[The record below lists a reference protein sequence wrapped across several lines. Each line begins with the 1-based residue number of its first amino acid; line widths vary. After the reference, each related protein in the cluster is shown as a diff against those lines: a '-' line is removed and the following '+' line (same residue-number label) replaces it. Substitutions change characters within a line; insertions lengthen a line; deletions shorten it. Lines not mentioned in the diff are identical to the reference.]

1 MGSSYLHNVALV
13 DSHCHFDLI
22 ENIAPDALI
31 AEANAQG
38 VQYFLCVS
46 VNENNMSTVIHTANQ
61 YDTVFASVG
70 IHPSNAE
77 NHAIDIDTLCH
88 YADNPKVI
96 AIGETGLDYF
106 HYQGD
111 LTKQQACFRT
121 HIRAARKIRKPLIIH
136 NREATEDTL
145 RILGEEKADE
155 VGGIMHCFV
164 ENIDIAQRAIAMG
177 FYISLSGIVTF
188 KNAKILHTVAQQLP
202 LDKLL
207 IETDSPYLA
216 PVPHR
221 GKINHPANVRYVAES
236 IAQLRNVSVETIARA
251 TTENFFRLFTL

>member
-1 MGSSYLHNVALV
+1 MLV

-22 ENIAPDALI
+22 ENMTPDALI

-38 VQYFLCVS
+38 VSHFLCVS
-46 VNENNMSTVIHTANQ
+46 VDKNNISTVINTANQ
-61 YDTVFASVG
+61 FDTVFASVG
-70 IHPSNAE
+70 IHPSSAE
-77 NHAIDIDTLCH
+77 NQELDIDTLCH

-111 LTKQQACFRT
+111 LTRQYARFRT
-121 HIRAARKIRKPLIIH
+121 HIRAAREIHKPLIIH

-145 RILGEEKADE
+145 RILQEEKADE

-164 ENIDIAQRAIAMG
+164 ENTEIAQRAIAMG
-177 FYISLSGIVTF
+177 FYISFSGIVTF
-188 KNAKILHTVAQQLP
+188 KNAKILHTVAQQVP
-202 LDKLL
+202 LDKIL
-207 IETDSPYLA
+207 IETDSPFLA

-221 GKINHPANVRYVAES
+221 GKVNHPVNVRYVAES
-236 IAQLRNVSVETIARA
+236 IAQLRNVSVETIASA
-251 TTENFFRLFTL
+251 TTENFFKLFTL